1 MSFRIQTAKIFLEQL
16 SKLSKKS
23 KKLVQEKITL
33 LKENPFRFKR
43 IHSKKFNK
51 VFRIRVNLD
60 GKESR
65 LIYVVLEPNVIIV
78 CLLDRKKD
86 YSDLEKYLKKI

>member
-1 MSFRIQTAKIFLEQL
+1 MNFHIQTAKIFLEQL
-16 SKLSKKS
+16 NKLSKKS
-23 KKLVQEKITL
+23 KKLVQEKIVL

-51 VFRIRVNLD
+51 VFRIRLNLD

-65 LIYVVLEPNVIIV
+65 LIYAVIEPNIIIV

-86 YSDLEKYLKKI
+86 YTDLEKYLKKI

>member
-1 MSFRIQTAKIFLEQL
+1 MNFHIQTAKIFLEQL

-23 KKLVQEKITL
+23 KKLVQEKIIL

-51 VFRIRVNLD
+51 VFRIRLNLD

-65 LIYVVLEPNVIIV
+65 LIYAVIEPNIIIV
-78 CLLDRKKD
+78 CLLDRNKN
-86 YSDLEKYLKKI
+86 YTDLEKYLKKI

>member
-51 VFRIRVNLD
+51 VFRIRVNL
-60 GKESR
+60 
-65 LIYVVLEPNVIIV
+65 
-78 CLLDRKKD
+78 CCT
-86 YSDLEKYLKKI
+86 